1 MIFGVLIWIL
11 CGIGSAMIASSK
23 NRSGCNWFGAGVL
36 LGPIALLIV
45 GFMAPGE
52 APTKQAPLKPPPPE
66 PPNYPARLTSPELT
80 PANQTKEC
88 PFCAETIRAKAIV
101 CRYCNRDLP
110 PLATLIEQPI
120 ETQPSSGRDTVIPL
134 AATVLSEPLPEPHKQ
149 LLQHQ
154 PQQLQH
160 WVLRRWFPLLI
171 AICFICLLMLQ
182 FLGRNVLQNTWLF
195 TSPTPPKLVRSATP
209 YPDNETLRQCHQ
221 AVTKILISSGKY
233 DSSSDLLKQDK
244 VTNLHT
250 NGDYS
255 YRFLIKHT
263 GPKLDDIYWCD
274 VKSDAIYLVF
284 DNLNTM
290 FRNSNAKQV
299 DFGVFEGVV
308 PSVAETQHAR
318 WVTPA
323 VVSVTPRRISATRTL
338 PATPRPTTTA
348 RPTPTPQ
355 STDTPEATQAESTVG
370 TITLAPGFTYV
381 GEIKNGMQN
390 GQGTLTMPGGITYV
404 GAWIDAVRS
413 GPGILT
419 YPGGSYEGEFRE
431 DLPNGFGT
439 RMLPDGTKQVGKF
452 VNGEFQGP

>member
-52 APTKQAPLKPPPPE
+52 APTKQAPLKPLPPE
-66 PPNYPARLTSPELT
+66 RPSDPARYTNPELT
-80 PANQTKEC
+80 PPNQTKEC

-120 ETQPSSGRDTVIPL
+120 ETQPSSGRDTISPP

-149 LLQHQ
+149 LIQHQ
-154 PQQLQH
+154 PQQMKHWLLQ
-160 WVLRRWFPLLI
+160 RWFPLLI
-171 AICFICLLMLQ
+171 AICIICLLMLQ
-182 FLGRNVLQNTWLF
+182 FLGRYVLQNTWLF
-195 TSPTPPKLVRSATP
+195 TSPTPPKVASTAV
-209 YPDNETLRQCHQ
+209 PDYDNYQQCHQ
-221 AVTKILISSGKY
+221 AVVKYLVDSGKQANLY
-233 DSSSDLLKQDK
+233 NLLEDKQKLFDK
-244 VTNLHT
+244 VPGT
-250 NGDYS
+250 YS
-255 YRFLIKHT
+255 YRFIQNNAK
-263 GPKLDDIYWCD
+263 PKSDVYWCD
-274 VKSDAIYLVF
+274 IKSEAIYLVF
-284 DNLNTM
+284 DNLNM
-290 FRNSNAKQV
+290 MPRNPKANQV
-299 DFGVFEGVV
+299 AFGVLKGAV
-308 PSVAETQHAR
+308 PALAETQRAV
-318 WVTPA
+318 WATPEDKL
-323 VVSVTPRRISATRTL
+323 VTPRRISATRTL
-338 PATPRPTTTA
+338 PATPQPTTTA

-404 GAWIDAVRS
+404 GEWIDAVRS

-439 RMLPDGTKQVGKF
+439 RVLPDGTKQVGKF